1 MQLSTLSERKF
12 TDSIELPPDWKIS
25 TDTGWQPITH
35 IYKTI
40 PYQKYKITLENGYF
54 LECADT
60 HILFDA
66 EYNQIYAKDC
76 ICYVTSLVT
85 SRGIYKVISKEIFE
99 QEEEMYDISVDSEDH
114 RFFSNE
120 ILSHNTLTMS
130 CYLIWFTLFNDNK
143 ISAILANRGATS
155 REIMRKCQDIYEN
168 LPIWLQQG
176 VQEFNK
182 SKMILENG
190 SIIMAEST
198 SSSAIRGYAVN
209 CIVLDEFAFV
219 SNTLAENFFTSVYP
233 TISSGESTKIFISST
248 PLGLNHFYKMYM
260 DGLEGRNGF
269 KVLKV
274 TWDQVPG
281 RTKAWADDQRK
292 VLGEIKFMQEMEA
305 DFQGSSNT
313 LISAHCLKN
322 IVYLNAIHIK
332 DELDIY
338 FAPEQNHVYIATVDV
353 SRGQGI
359 DYSAMLVFD
368 VTIMPYQ
375 VVAKYKSN
383 SIPPMLYPNIILKVC
398 KDYNEAKVLIEI
410 NDIGGQVADILN
422 QDLEYEHVIYT
433 DRDIISEWGKQGMA
447 GIRTTVKTR
456 RIGCANL
463 KQLLENDKLMVN
475 DFDIV
480 AELSTFTIYKGK
492 YQAEQ
497 GTHDDLVMCLILFS
511 FLATS
516 QFFKDF
522 TDDDVRKL
530 MYSQQEMRID
540 QELTPFGF
548 ILNGIDDDDIIDITP
563 TDVWLTG
570 NQDYENYLKQL
581 GNWD

>member
-1 MQLSTLSERKF
+1 MS
-12 TDSIELPPDWKIS
+12 LPNGWEIS

-35 IYKTI
+35 IHKTV
-40 PYQKYKITLENGYF
+40 PYIKYKISLENGYYI
-54 LECADT
+54 ECADD
-60 HILFDA
+60 HILFDSD
-66 EYNQIYAKDC
+66 YNQILAKDC
-76 ICYVTSLVT
+76 MSFITHLVT
-85 SRGIYKVISKEIFE
+85 DRGISKVISKEIFDAE
-99 QEEEMYDISVDSEDH
+99 QMYDVTVDSEDH
-114 RFFSNE
+114 RFYSNG

-130 CYLIWFTLFNDNK
+130 CYLIWYTLFNDNK
-143 ISAILANRGATS
+143 ISAVLANRGATA

-198 SSSAIRGYAVN
+198 SSSAIRGYAINV
-209 CIVLDEFAFV
+209 IVLDEFAFV
-219 SNTLAENFFTSVYP
+219 TNTLAETFFTSVYP
-233 TISSGESTKIFISST
+233 TISSGDTTKIFISST

-313 LISAHCLKN
+313 LISAHHLKN
-322 IVYLNAIHIK
+322 IVYLVPLHSK
-332 DELDIY
+332 EDLDVY
-338 FAPEQNHVYIATVDV
+338 FAPVRGHVYIVTVDV

-368 VTIMPYQ
+368 VTTMPYQ

-383 SIPPMLYPNIILKVC
+383 TIQPMLYPNVILKIC
-398 KDYNEAKVLIEI
+398 KDYNEAKALIEI

-422 QDLEYEHVIYT
+422 MDLEYEHVIYT
-433 DRDIISEWGKQGMA
+433 DKDIISEWGKQGGA

-463 KQLLENDKLMVN
+463 KQLVENDKLLIN

-480 AELSTFTIYKGK
+480 AELSTFSIYNGK

-511 FLATS
+511 YLATS

-522 TDDDVRKL
+522 TNDDIRKL
-530 MYSQQEMRID
+530 MYSQQELRID

-548 ILNGIDDDDIIDITP
+548 IDTGIDDNDIIDITP
-563 TDVWLTG
+563 TDIWLSSDT
-570 NQDYENYLKQL
+570 QYESNLKSL
-581 GNWD
+581 GYWE